1 MSALGQ
7 EFESDVITEQ
17 EIEVREPKPYHVL
30 LYNDNYT
37 TMDFVVYVLE
47 TIFHHSKSSAEQIM
61 LDVHHKGKGI
71 AGTYTRDIAETRALQ
86 TRTLAKKHN
95 FPLKCVAE
103 PAQE

>member
-1 MSALGQ
+1 MSEIGH

-17 EIEVREPKPYHVL
+17 DIDVKEPKSYHVV

-47 TIFHHSKSSAEQIM
+47 TIFHHPPNVAEKIM
-61 LDVHHKGKGI
+61 LDVHQKGKGL
-71 AGTYTRDIAETRALQ
+71 AGTYTRDIAETKALQ
-86 TRTLAKKHN
+86 TRSLAKEHN

-103 PAQE
+103 PA

>member
-1 MSALGQ
+1 MSEIRE
-7 EFESDVITEQ
+7 EFEGDVITEQ
-17 EIEVREPKPYHVL
+17 SIDVKRPRPYHVV

-47 TIFHHSKSSAEQIM
+47 TIFHHPKAVAEKIM

-71 AGTYTRDIAETRALQ
+71 AGTYTRDIAETKALQ
-86 TRTLAKKHN
+86 TRTLAREHR

-103 PAQE
+103 PA

>member
-1 MSALGQ
+1 MSEIGH

-17 EIEVREPKPYHVL
+17 DIEVKEPKSYHVV

-37 TMDFVVYVLE
+37 TMDFVVHVLE
-47 TIFHHSKSSAEQIM
+47 TIFHHPPRVAEKIM
-61 LDVHHKGKGI
+61 LDVHEKGKGI

-86 TRTLAKKHN
+86 TRTLAKEHN

-103 PAQE
+103 PA

>member
-1 MSALGQ
+1 MADIGH

-17 EIEVREPKPYHVL
+17 DIDVREPKPYHVV

-47 TIFHHSKSSAEQIM
+47 TIFHHPRNVAEKVM
-61 LDVHHKGKGI
+61 LDVHQKGKGI
-71 AGTYTRDIAETRALQ
+71 AGTYTRDIAETKALQ
-86 TRTLAKKHN
+86 TRILAKEHN

-103 PAQE
+103 PA